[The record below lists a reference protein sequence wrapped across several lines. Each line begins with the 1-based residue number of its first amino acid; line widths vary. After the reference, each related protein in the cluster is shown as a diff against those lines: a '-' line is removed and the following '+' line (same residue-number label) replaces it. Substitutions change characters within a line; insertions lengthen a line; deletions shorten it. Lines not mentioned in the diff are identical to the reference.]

1 MKFPKYDPKMKNVA
15 RMLRK
20 NSTRAEILL
29 WDELKG
35 KQILGYDFHRQKP
48 VGEYILDFFC
58 PRLMLAIEIDGS
70 SHENRNR
77 EDQNRQRELEK
88 KGIRFLRFPDE
99 EVKQNI
105 EGVVEDIAEWVLINK
120 KKSTHPWR

>member
-1 MKFPKYDPKMKNVA
+1 MKNVA

-35 KQILGYDFHRQKP
+35 KQVLGYDFHRQKP
-48 VGEYILDFFC
+48 VGEYILDFFS
-58 PRLMLAIEIDGS
+58 PGLMLAIEIDGS

-99 EVKQNI
+99 EVKQNT
-105 EGVVEDIAEWVLINK
+105 EGVVEEIAEWILKNGKQSNTPLEIVQ
-120 KKSTHPWR
+120 